1 MVPPPQNKFNII
13 ENLLIEQQAVYL
25 YFQHSFSIVY
35 IQTVYK
41 QIGFAWGGGKKNDIL
56 MSDSLPTSLPILTI
70 GTSPWY
76 ILYDSIKCKTFSQYS
91 APENFWQEPC
101 GTSGSCSLACH
112 PVLLEQA
119 RLIPHYE
126 L

>member
-1 MVPPPQNKFNII
+1 MFPLQGAQVQSQVGILRYCKPCGMVPPPQNKFNII

-70 GTSPWY
+70 GTSP
-76 ILYDSIKCKTFSQYS
+76 
-91 APENFWQEPC
+91 
-101 GTSGSCSLACH
+101 
-112 PVLLEQA
+112 
-119 RLIPHYE
+119 
-126 L
+126 

>member
-1 MVPPPQNKFNII
+1 MWHGPPPPNKFNII

-70 GTSPWY
+70 GTSP
-76 ILYDSIKCKTFSQYS
+76 
-91 APENFWQEPC
+91 
-101 GTSGSCSLACH
+101 
-112 PVLLEQA
+112 
-119 RLIPHYE
+119 
-126 L
+126 

>member
-1 MVPPPQNKFNII
+1 MFPLQGAQVQSQVGILRYCKPCGMVPPPPQNKFNII

-70 GTSPWY
+70 GTSP
-76 ILYDSIKCKTFSQYS
+76 
-91 APENFWQEPC
+91 
-101 GTSGSCSLACH
+101 
-112 PVLLEQA
+112 
-119 RLIPHYE
+119 
-126 L
+126 